1 MRIALWQRWS
11 VEQKT
16 IYRRTG
22 HHLVEHLV
30 VILSKPSRVEEI
42 RVRKEC
48 LFRLFRLVD
57 QVQVV
62 EVEDK
67 GGPASPL
74 KQLAQNKQDLPMGL
88 ELVEALLRLLLMLVL
103 YFFLLSEFIF
113 LIWVITILLPL
124 SFLNVLREACLLS
137 RQKCRVPHLSHCF
150 MYMRECC
157 VVFIDVC
164 KCSIGDA

>member
-1 MRIALWQRWS
+1 M
-11 VEQKT
+11 
-16 IYRRTG
+16 G

-30 VILSKPSRVEEI
+30 VILCKPSRVQEV

-48 LFRLFRLVD
+48 LFRLFRLVY

-62 EVEDK
+62 EVEEE

-74 KQLAQNKQDLPMGL
+74 QQLTQNKQDLTMGL

-103 YFFLLSEFIF
+103 HFFLLSEFIF
-113 LIWVITILLPL
+113 LIWVITVLLPL

-137 RQKCRVPHLSHCF
+137 RQKCRLPHLIRCF
-150 MYMRECC
+150 MCMRECC
-157 VVFIDVC
+157 VVFIDVR
-164 KCSIGDA
+164 KCSIGDT